1 MSVGH
6 GAFCKKLSEND
17 ECVTYAYSSFNYN
30 NKKYLNDERICDG
43 KIIISKKV
51 FSDSWGVP
59 NDSFAELYDKGDI
72 VIENCSNTWLKCSI
86 GYDVMAAHLWCR
98 LLRQIQK
105 LQCFPDKCNYEV

>member
-30 NKKYLNDERICDG
+30 DKRYLNDEHICDG
-43 KIIISKKV
+43 KIIISKKA
-51 FSDSWGVP
+51 FSDSLGILR
-59 NDSFAELYDKGDI
+59 DSFPELYDKGDI
-72 VIENCSNTWLKCSI
+72 VIENCTNTWMKHSM
-86 GYDVMAAHLWCR
+86 GYDVMAIHLLVK

-105 LQCFPDKCNYEV
+105 LQCFPDKCNYEA